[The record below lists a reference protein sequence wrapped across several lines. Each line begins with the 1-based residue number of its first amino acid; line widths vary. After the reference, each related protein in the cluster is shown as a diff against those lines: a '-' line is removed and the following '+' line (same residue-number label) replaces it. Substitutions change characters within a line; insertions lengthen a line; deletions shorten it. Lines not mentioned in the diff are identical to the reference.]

1 MPLLRAVSASV
12 VLLQHKAVF
21 MICAVTKDS
30 VQAHDPDSQEQGG
43 FFSPCGVGM
52 VADAQLRGRDGE
64 GFSGNCYQPQPP
76 PPK

>member
-43 FFSPCGVGM
+43 FFFPLWYGDGCRCTVEREGW
-52 VADAQLRGRDGE
+52 GRLL
-64 GFSGNCYQPQPP
+64 
-76 PPK
+76 